1 MKQKKLSE
9 IIVRPAGNVEAHKAR
24 KELEA
29 LMNKAAQDYY
39 HDILSVINSGFWT
52 LLIEDDELYEDV
64 LRPFILEQMVFNNYE
79 LTKNGKRLLVTHNH
93 QNFVSKADIY
103 AYIDTPLGSGS
114 KKLKNYLNQVVREY
128 DKELFDTYIANK
140 KSEFIKKFVTSGFLP
155 EDLQNIVDKWRD
167 TLDYYI
173 LDELYFSRYRN
184 IVDFKEYMNKK
195 LQTAE
200 LFIIN
205 ENLIKKRVV
214 EKFKPYM
221 KDTKLIRLIKELV
234 HKNFVQLLREYPE
247 SKITQLLNKWE
258 IKAGTSE
265 EEVARRLITRFE
277 QIKGAIDSKRAML
290 PTKIT
295 SEIPDLKNID
305 LYSFEQLVALIKAYP
320 ESEDKIKK
328 EAIKMFVKKEV
339 LPRDVAQSYVA
350 RFMNKR
356 NDLKYAVQ
364 DGIEGLYTKQEVLD
378 FIPRSLQQDGRYLD
392 PRNYKWEDFEQM
404 LDALFPSQKK
414 AEDSE
419 INTAESTG
427 DKIYDKD
434 GIEIYKCD
442 EQSKCILYNPTQSTG
457 RKKYGWC
464 VSTPGGG
471 MYDTYRFGDTAP
483 TFYFIFDR
491 NKSSEPMHPPFQDKW
506 HAIVIQVG
514 IDKNSYVVTSANN
527 DRDHKF
533 KSWDEISTLVP
544 SDTWNK
550 IKNLKEYI
558 NPVPLSR
565 VEVGRKLAAG
575 RSLSVE
581 EFKELSEDEKILY
594 VLGKSSKNNLSK
606 NILEILPHYKINY
619 EGRTTTLANI
629 AIDAG
634 QDFEYELLEKYENLA
649 KRYAIF
655 RSRHTQHG
663 QKPIPLPFV
672 KYLDDAGKEKY
683 LSTFNDSLTFEYI
696 EKYFGE
702 KAAKDYTNSRA
713 KVFGFL
719 PSAAFKYITDPKVR
733 KIYTLLGKS
742 TANWIN
748 EKDTNVDEESLKQK
762 TVMPR
767 QIVNP
772 VPFTYREWKSL
783 NLQERQI
790 LVQLAKKYS
799 GKAEYIELLYAL
811 PIVVLDQGTDYV
823 LVVAHTDDAVYN
835 TYNDW
840 ILADMNGNKKEAV
853 SGEDI
858 TLNGISMDSLFL
870 YPPYEIVINYSDLNK

>member
-9 IIVRPAGNVEAHKAR
+9 IIVQPAGSLEAHKLR
-24 KELEA
+24 KELHA
-29 LMNKAAQDYY
+29 IINNAVQNYY
-39 HDILSVINSGFWT
+39 TGISGEINFEFWK

-93 QNFVSKADIY
+93 RNFVSKADIY
-103 AYIDTPLGSGS
+103 AYIDNPLSNGS
-114 KKLKNYLNQVVREY
+114 KELKNYLNQVVREY
-128 DKELFDTYIANK
+128 SKELFDTYIADE
-140 KSEFIKKFVTSGFLP
+140 KSKFIRKFIKSKPPWG
-155 EDLQNIVDKWRD
+155 DLQDTVEKWAD
-167 TLDYYI
+167 GLEYYI
-173 LDELYFSRYRN
+173 PDELYSDVN
-184 IVDFKEYMNKK
+184 FKEYMNKK

-200 LFIIN
+200 LFKIN
-205 ENLIKKRVV
+205 ENLLKKRIV
-214 EKFKPYM
+214 EKFKPSA
-221 KDTKLIRLIKELV
+221 KDTKSVRLIKELIL
-234 HKNFVQLLREYPE
+234 KNFVQLLREYPE
-247 SKITQLLNKWE
+247 SKITQLLSKWG
-258 IKAGTSE
+258 IKTGTSE
-265 EEVARRLITRFE
+265 EKVARKLITRFE

-295 SEIPDLKNID
+295 SEVSDLKNID

-328 EAIKMFVKKEV
+328 EAIKMFVEKEF
-339 LPRDVAQSYVA
+339 LPRDVVQSYVA
-350 RFMNKR
+350 RFMNKKD
-356 NDLKYAVQ
+356 DLKYAVQ
-364 DGIEGLYTKQEVLD
+364 SGIEDLYTKQEVLN
-378 FIPRSLQQDGRYLD
+378 FIPNPLQRDERYLD

-414 AEDSE
+414 VEDGE

-434 GIEIYKCD
+434 GIEVYKCD
-442 EQSKCILYNPTQSTG
+442 EQSKCIAYNPTQGTG

-464 VSTPGGG
+464 VSSPGGS
-471 MYDTYRFGDTAP
+471 MYDSYRFRDTAP

-491 NKSSEPMHPPFQDKW
+491 NKSSEPMHFPFQDKW

-514 IDKNSYVVTSANN
+514 KGEQFYIVTSANN
-527 DRDHKF
+527 DGDK
-533 KSWDEISTLVP
+533 KVDSWDEISTLVP

-558 NPVPLSR
+558 KPVPLSNTER
-565 VEVGRKLAAG
+565 ARKLASG
-575 RSLSVE
+575 RTLSME
-581 EFKELSEDEKILY
+581 EFKELYEDEKILY
-594 VLGKSSKNNLSK
+594 VLGKGSKNDLSK
-606 NILEILPHYKINY
+606 GILEILPLYKINY

-655 RSRHTQHG
+655 RSRHTLYG

-683 LSTFNDSLTFEYI
+683 LDTFNDNLTFEYI

-702 KAAKDYTNSRA
+702 KAAKDYADSRA
-713 KVFGFL
+713 KVFGYL

-733 KIYTLLGKS
+733 KIYTILGKS

-748 EKDTNVDEESLKQK
+748 EEGTNVDEELLKQK
-762 TVMPR
+762 IVMPR
-767 QIVNP
+767 QRVNP
-772 VPFTYREWKSL
+772 VPFTYKEWKSL

-811 PIVVLDQGTDYV
+811 PIVVVDQNTDYV
-823 LVVAHTDDAVYN
+823 LVAAHIRDAVDN
-835 TYNDW
+835 TYDDW
-840 ILADMNGNKKEAV
+840 ILADMNGNEKAAIN
-853 SGEDI
+853 GEDI
-858 TLNGISMDSLFL
+858 ILNNINMNSLYLDS
-870 YPPYEIVINYSDLNK
+870 PYEIVINYSDLTK

>member
-9 IIVRPAGNVEAHKAR
+9 IVVQPAGSLEAHKLR

-29 LMNKAAQDYY
+29 IINNAVQNYY
-39 HDILSVINSGFWT
+39 TYISGEINFEFWK

-64 LRPFILEQMVFNNYE
+64 LRPFVLEQMVFNNYE
-79 LTKNGKRLLVTHNH
+79 LTKNGKRLLVTHTH
-93 QNFVSKADIY
+93 RNFVNKADIY
-103 AYIDTPLGSGS
+103 AYIDNPLSNGS
-114 KKLKNYLNQVVREY
+114 KELKNYLNQVVREY
-128 DKELFDTYIANK
+128 SKELFDTYIADEK
-140 KSEFIKKFVTSGFLP
+140 SKFIRKFKSESP
-155 EDLQNIVDKWRD
+155 SEDLQDTVEKWAD
-167 TLDYYI
+167 GLEYYI
-173 LDELYFSRYRN
+173 PDELYSDVN
-184 IVDFKEYMNKK
+184 FKEYMNKK

-200 LFIIN
+200 LFKIN
-205 ENLIKKRVV
+205 ENLLKKRIV
-214 EKFKPYM
+214 EKFKPTV
-221 KDTKLIRLIKELV
+221 KDTKSVRLIKELIL
-234 HKNFVQLLREYPE
+234 KNFVQLLREYPE
-247 SKITQLLNKWE
+247 SKITQLLSKWG
-258 IKAGTSE
+258 IKTGTSE
-265 EEVARRLITRFE
+265 EKVARKLITRFE

-295 SEIPDLKNID
+295 SEVSDLKNID

-328 EAIKMFVKKEV
+328 EAIKMFVEKEF
-339 LPRDVAQSYVA
+339 LPRDVVQSYVA
-350 RFMNKR
+350 RFMNKKD
-356 NDLKYAVQ
+356 DLKYAVQ
-364 DGIEGLYTKQEVLD
+364 SGIEDLYTKQEVLN
-378 FIPRSLQQDGRYLD
+378 FIPNPLQRDERYLD

-414 AEDSE
+414 AEDGE

-434 GIEIYKCD
+434 GIEVYKCD
-442 EQSKCILYNPTQSTG
+442 EQSKCIAYNPTQGTG

-464 VSTPGGG
+464 VSSPGGS
-471 MYDTYRFGDTAP
+471 MYDSYRFRDTAP

-491 NKSSEPMHPPFQDKW
+491 NKSSEPMHSPFQDKW

-514 IDKNSYVVTSANN
+514 KGEQFYIVTSANN
-527 DRDHKF
+527 DRDATV

-558 NPVPLSR
+558 KPVPLSNTER
-565 VEVGRKLAAG
+565 ARKLASG
-575 RSLSVE
+575 RTLTIE

-594 VLGKSSKNNLSK
+594 VLGKGSKNDLSK
-606 NILEILPHYKINY
+606 SILEILPLYKINY

-634 QDFEYELLEKYENLA
+634 QDFEYGLLEKYENLA

-655 RSRHTQHG
+655 RSRHTLHG

-683 LSTFNDSLTFEYI
+683 LDTFNDNLTFEYI

-702 KAAKDYTNSRA
+702 KAAKDYADSRA
-713 KVFGFL
+713 KVFGYL

-733 KIYTLLGKS
+733 KIYTILGKS

-748 EKDTNVDEESLKQK
+748 EEGTNVDEELLKQK
-762 TVMPR
+762 IVMPR
-767 QIVNP
+767 QRVNP

-799 GKAEYIELLYAL
+799 GKAEYLELLYAL
-811 PIVVLDQGTDYV
+811 PIVVVDQSTDYV
-823 LVVAHTDDAVYN
+823 LVAAHIRDAVDN
-835 TYNDW
+835 TYDDW
-840 ILADMNGNKKEAV
+840 ILADMNGNEKAAIN
-853 SGEDI
+853 GEDI
-858 TLNGISMDSLFL
+858 ILNNINMNSLYLDS
-870 YPPYEIVINYSDLNK
+870 PYEIVINYSDLTK

>member
-9 IIVRPAGNVEAHKAR
+9 IVVQPAGSLEAHKLR

-29 LMNKAAQDYY
+29 IINNAVQNYY
-39 HDILSVINSGFWT
+39 TGISGEINFEFWK

-79 LTKNGKRLLVTHNH
+79 LTKNGKRLLITHNH
-93 QNFVSKADIY
+93 RNFVSKADIY
-103 AYIDTPLGSGS
+103 AYIDNPLSNGS
-114 KKLKNYLNQVVREY
+114 KELKNYLNQVVREY
-128 DKELFDTYIANK
+128 SKALFDTYIADEK
-140 KSEFIKKFVTSGFLP
+140 SKFIRKFKSESP
-155 EDLQNIVDKWRD
+155 SEDLQDTVEKWAD
-167 TLDYYI
+167 GLEYYI
-173 LDELYFSRYRN
+173 PDELYSDVN
-184 IVDFKEYMNKK
+184 FKEYMNKK

-200 LFIIN
+200 LFKIN
-205 ENLIKKRVV
+205 ENLLKKRIV
-214 EKFKPYM
+214 EKFKPTV
-221 KDTKLIRLIKELV
+221 KDTKSVRLIKELIL
-234 HKNFVQLLREYPE
+234 KNFVQLLREYPE
-247 SKITQLLNKWE
+247 SKITQLLSKWG
-258 IKAGTSE
+258 IKTGTSE
-265 EEVARRLITRFE
+265 EKVARKLITRFE

-295 SEIPDLKNID
+295 SEVSDLKNID

-328 EAIKMFVKKEV
+328 EAIKMFVEKEF
-339 LPRDVAQSYVA
+339 LPRDVVQSYVA
-350 RFMNKR
+350 RFMNKKD
-356 NDLKYAVQ
+356 DLKYAVQ
-364 DGIEGLYTKQEVLD
+364 SGIEDLYTKQEVLN
-378 FIPRSLQQDGRYLD
+378 FIPNPLQRDERYLD

-414 AEDSE
+414 VEDGE

-434 GIEIYKCD
+434 GIEVYKCD
-442 EQSKCILYNPTQSTG
+442 EQSKCIAYNPTQGTG

-464 VSTPGGG
+464 VSSPGGS
-471 MYDTYRFGDTAP
+471 MYDSYRFRDTAP

-491 NKSSEPMHPPFQDKW
+491 NKSSEPMHSPFQDKW

-514 IDKNSYVVTSANN
+514 KGEQFYIVTSANN
-527 DRDHKF
+527 DRDATV

-558 NPVPLSR
+558 KPVPLSNTER
-565 VEVGRKLAAG
+565 ARKLASG
-575 RSLSVE
+575 RTLPIE
-581 EFKELSEDEKILY
+581 EFKELSEDEKVLY
-594 VLGKSSKNNLSK
+594 VLGKGSKNDLSK
-606 NILEILPHYKINY
+606 SILEILPLYKINY

-655 RSRHTQHG
+655 RSRHTLHG

-683 LSTFNDSLTFEYI
+683 LNTFNDNLTFEYI

-702 KAAKDYTNSRA
+702 KAAKDYADSRA
-713 KVFGFL
+713 KVFGYL

-733 KIYTLLGKS
+733 KIYTILGKS

-748 EKDTNVDEESLKQK
+748 EEGTNVDEELLKQK
-762 TVMPR
+762 IVMPR
-767 QIVNP
+767 QRVNP

-811 PIVVLDQGTDYV
+811 PIVVVDQNTDYV
-823 LVVAHTDDAVYN
+823 LVAAHIRDAVDN
-835 TYNDW
+835 TYDDW
-840 ILADMNGNKKEAV
+840 ILADMNGNEKAAIN
-853 SGEDI
+853 GEDI
-858 TLNGISMDSLFL
+858 ILNNINMNSLYLDS
-870 YPPYEIVINYSDLNK
+870 PYEIVINYSDLTK